1 MVKTMTMSTLVI
13 SPLFVAVFA
22 LIQVPLTVVVA
33 LRRGQTGVAFFDGG
47 DTVLGRRMRAHANFT
62 ETVPMALLAM
72 AAAEY
77 SGAPRFVLIGG
88 GLALLCG
95 RTIHYL
101 TLVSS
106 GVGPG
111 RLVGM
116 ILTLAPMVVFGS
128 SVLSRLG

>member
-1 MVKTMTMSTLVI
+1 MSTLVI

-22 LIQVPLTVVVA
+22 LIQVPLTVAVA

-62 ETVPMALLAM
+62 ETVPMVLLAM

-77 SGAPRFVLIGG
+77 MGAPRSVLIGG
-88 GLALLCG
+88 GLSLLCG
-95 RTIHYL
+95 RAVHYL
-101 TLVSS
+101 TLVRS

-111 RLVGM
+111 RAIGM
-116 ILTLAPMVVFGS
+116 ILTLAPMVIFGS
-128 SVLSRLG
+128 SVLSHLGR